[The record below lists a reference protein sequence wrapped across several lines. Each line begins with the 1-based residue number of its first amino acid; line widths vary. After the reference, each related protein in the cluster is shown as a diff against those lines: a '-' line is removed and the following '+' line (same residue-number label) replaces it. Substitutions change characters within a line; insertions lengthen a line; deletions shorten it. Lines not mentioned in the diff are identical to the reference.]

1 MPTKGGGL
9 LKTILFDMDGVLV
22 QTERMH
28 FTALNTVLE
37 QAVGRTMDWGYY
49 AQFVGSTN
57 AHTWH
62 ALARDFCLDGQLG
75 ELQAAYAQE
84 KMRILDRDGHQPVA
98 GAPELVRAL
107 WRRGYGMAVA
117 SSSPM
122 EEITAAMQALGLTA
136 CFREM
141 VSGEMAAHPKP
152 APDIFRLTAEC
163 LGVSPADCVVIED
176 SANGVRAAKAA
187 GMACIGFR
195 NPDSGTQDL
204 SPADLVLDA
213 LCDVLHEIDGLP
225 QLQTDRLSLRPFH
238 QDDAQALYALCS
250 DPELCVMTDW
260 GPHTSIQESEK
271 ALREVF
277 LGTDTWAVVR
287 RLDGRLIGAVGLGR
301 DPKRDNPAA
310 RMLGYWLGRP
320 YWGLGYMTEAAQA
333 VRAYAFEEMGIQ
345 LLSAYYFS
353 ANTRSQRVLEKL
365 GMRYE
370 GRLRAGGRTW
380 DGQICDDVCLCQ
392 TRAEYI
398 QDREDAAGGN
408 L

>member
-1 MPTKGGGL
+1 
-9 LKTILFDMDGVLV
+9 
-22 QTERMH
+22 
-28 FTALNTVLE
+28 
-37 QAVGRTMDWGYY
+37 
-49 AQFVGSTN
+49 
-57 AHTWH
+57 
-62 ALARDFCLDGQLG
+62 
-75 ELQAAYAQE
+75 
-84 KMRILDRDGHQPVA
+84 
-98 GAPELVRAL
+98 
-107 WRRGYGMAVA
+107 
-117 SSSPM
+117 
-122 EEITAAMQALGLTA
+122 
-136 CFREM
+136 
-141 VSGEMAAHPKP
+141 
-152 APDIFRLTAEC
+152 
-163 LGVSPADCVVIED
+163 
-176 SANGVRAAKAA
+176 
-187 GMACIGFR
+187 
-195 NPDSGTQDL
+195 
-204 SPADLVLDA
+204 
-213 LCDVLHEIDGLP
+213 
-225 QLQTDRLSLRPFH
+225 
-238 QDDAQALYALCS
+238 
-250 DPELCVMTDW
+250 MTDW